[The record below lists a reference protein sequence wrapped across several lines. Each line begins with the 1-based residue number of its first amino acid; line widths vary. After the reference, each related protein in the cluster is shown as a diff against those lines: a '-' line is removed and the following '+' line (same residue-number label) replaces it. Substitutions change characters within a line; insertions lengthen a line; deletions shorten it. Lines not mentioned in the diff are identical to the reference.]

1 MRSCY
6 TMLLYSRH
14 TAQFLFIRELNI
26 ISKTMKK
33 FYFIL
38 SLLLTLV
45 LSANSTVMTPFVTYP
60 EDYTGT
66 QFKAT
71 WGDSGADTYLFSL
84 YTLGSDMKTFNET
97 FADVNQKDGKLN
109 TENPNVPAGFDLD
122 IANNGSTD
130 VVYYNDRN
138 HIVLDANND
147 MVSTSLLVGG
157 NLSKCVFKANLIN
170 AKDIT
175 RDNSSIFKVTLYDKE
190 GDLMT
195 SGQIEAYYFFLRED
209 FDLFEAFKGAR
220 SNIER

>member
-1 MRSCY
+1 
-6 TMLLYSRH
+6 MLLYSQH

-109 TENPNVPAGFDLD
+109 TENPNVPVGFDLD

-147 MVSTSLLVGG
+147 MVSTSYWWAATS
-157 NLSKCVFKANLIN
+157 LSVCSKP
-170 AKDIT
+170 
-175 RDNSSIFKVTLYDKE
+175 TLS
-190 GDLMT
+190 T
-195 SGQIEAYYFFLRED
+195 LRT
-209 FDLFEAFKGAR
+209 
-220 SNIER
+220 